1 VPEFHEIACE
11 HEGVPLSGYYARP
24 ANGAA
29 RAPAVIA
36 FPGAA
41 GGATRMKMTVTKLAE
56 LGYLAAAVSMYDVRV
71 DGTDENVAGE
81 QFMQLLSAP
90 EKLRDRARLWFDTFA
105 VLDGVDPGRIATLG
119 YCFGGKCVL
128 EIARSGADVKATVSY
143 HGLLT
148 THAPA
153 APGAIRGP
161 VAAYCAGRDPYVPP
175 ADIEGFRKELSDAG
189 VSFQVT
195 EFSDAY
201 HAFTDP
207 DAASHA
213 REGIAFDPLA
223 EAVSWAG
230 TVALLERELAPR

>member
-1 VPEFHEIACE
+1 VPEFHEFACE
-11 HEGVPLSGYYARP
+11 HEGVPLSGFYARP
-24 ANGAA
+24 ASGAA
-29 RAPAVIA
+29 TAPGVIA

-56 LGYLAAAVSMYDVRV
+56 LGYVAAAVSMYDARV
-71 DGTDENVAGE
+71 DTTDENVAGE
-81 QFMQLLSAP
+81 QFMQLLSTP
-90 EKLRDRARLWFDTFA
+90 ERLRDRARTWLEAFA
-105 VLDGVDPGRIATLG
+105 ALKGVDPARIATLG

-175 ADIEGFRKELSDAG
+175 ADIEAFRQELGNAG

-195 EFSDAY
+195 EFSDAC

-207 DAASHA
+207 DAATHA

-230 TVALLERELAPR
+230 TVALLERELA

>member
-1 VPEFHEIACE
+1 MPQFHEFACE
-11 HEGVPLSGYYARP
+11 HEGVPLNGFYARP
-24 ANGAA
+24 VNGATI
-29 RAPAVIA
+29 APGVIA

-41 GGATRMKMTVTKLAE
+41 GGATRMKTTVTKLAE
-56 LGYLAAAVSMYDVRV
+56 LGYVAAAVSMYDARV
-71 DGTDENVAGE
+71 DATDENIAGE

-90 EKLRDRARLWFDTFA
+90 ARLRDRARLWLDTFA
-105 VLDGVDPGRIATLG
+105 ALDGVDSGRIATLG

-153 APGAIRGP
+153 VPGAIKGP

-175 ADIEGFRKELSDAG
+175 ADIEGFRQELTNAG
-189 VSFQVT
+189 VPFQVT

-230 TVALLERELAPR
+230 TVALLERELAPQ